1 MAKITIT
8 DLNDVLDY
16 GDHLYLTAQ
25 QYETELSDS
34 NQQLLL
40 KSYGQK
46 SEAVEAYL
54 SKLNMLQTQ
63 IFTMF
68 PAEIVSFGRL
78 VNTYGNQIVGVG
90 FSDKAYTLNDDTGV
104 NKVASI
110 LNSDQVTQISEK
122 QEKLQEMLDKA
133 TDLLG
138 EDRVDTSTMTKES
151 ITALSDSAKQRIE
164 TDTAMQEAYKYF
176 TDNLNITK
184 SNFVSYGPIISNAR
198 AMTSLDV
205 QRTFDM
211 IQAGHLTVENM
222 ELLNSMQDSGD
233 ADMVFALA
241 SPDKYTKAGKV
252 DPTHVSQEMMSV
264 LYKDLYNGMSIKKG
278 TELKDIEAFLVAL
291 STQNQDAVKIYM
303 EKMVKAGDKLSLVPM
318 AKGMGLIPPF
328 PTQEDIEKNPDALE
342 IYYSQLQKNQPE
354 IANLNEELTKY
365 SYLSSLFESIYAM
378 EFGKKS
384 FTGTSVSEWYVP
396 EKLIVNNQGISFNL
410 TYHYSDYSRGKMDV
424 GVGTK
429 EANIDVSSGSK
440 VPDIGK
446 QMENIKELNKKREGA
461 LKDFFVDLGKLGTSF
476 IPGGNASKIA
486 SVTLDVLADIAE
498 NTNKINFDRATTYSG
513 FANKFNPNET
523 LKTNTDRTLN
533 AINTVKKVYE
543 KNKSISKEIESHKLA
558 ANARLFDFGGYQ
570 ASTDGKV
577 VTAGYQPQY
586 DLQAALTIQDI
597 EQNGFRAHV
606 FREALAKEGYEV
618 KEAQKYLTRFD
629 EDMAKHKDVAFK
641 NDGDGWKLASGQGR
655 RNVTIEKY
663 GVENTWEMFQKVGR
677 KGILGKKDGSEIST
691 DLNSD
696 FDNLIEGRFGVK

>member
-241 SPDKYTKAGKV
+241 SPDK
-252 DPTHVSQEMMSV
+252 
-264 LYKDLYNGMSIKKG
+264 
-278 TELKDIEAFLVAL
+278 
-291 STQNQDAVKIYM
+291 
-303 EKMVKAGDKLSLVPM
+303 
-318 AKGMGLIPPF
+318 
-328 PTQEDIEKNPDALE
+328 
-342 IYYSQLQKNQPE
+342 
-354 IANLNEELTKY
+354 
-365 SYLSSLFESIYAM
+365 
-378 EFGKKS
+378 
-384 FTGTSVSEWYVP
+384 
-396 EKLIVNNQGISFNL
+396 
-410 TYHYSDYSRGKMDV
+410 
-424 GVGTK
+424 
-429 EANIDVSSGSK
+429 
-440 VPDIGK
+440 
-446 QMENIKELNKKREGA
+446 
-461 LKDFFVDLGKLGTSF
+461 
-476 IPGGNASKIA
+476 
-486 SVTLDVLADIAE
+486 
-498 NTNKINFDRATTYSG
+498 
-513 FANKFNPNET
+513 
-523 LKTNTDRTLN
+523 
-533 AINTVKKVYE
+533 
-543 KNKSISKEIESHKLA
+543 
-558 ANARLFDFGGYQ
+558 
-570 ASTDGKV
+570 
-577 VTAGYQPQY
+577 
-586 DLQAALTIQDI
+586 
-597 EQNGFRAHV
+597 
-606 FREALAKEGYEV
+606 
-618 KEAQKYLTRFD
+618 
-629 EDMAKHKDVAFK
+629 
-641 NDGDGWKLASGQGR
+641 
-655 RNVTIEKY
+655 
-663 GVENTWEMFQKVGR
+663 
-677 KGILGKKDGSEIST
+677 
-691 DLNSD
+691 
-696 FDNLIEGRFGVK
+696 